1 MKIKSLEL
9 SGLKLIELEL
19 FGDSRGFFV
28 ERFNTE
34 KMKDLDFELKIA
46 QINHSRSA
54 PGVVRGIHF
63 QHTPP
68 QGKLVGCTQGRIFD
82 VAVDV
87 RTSSRTFG
95 QWYGAELSD
104 TNGRLLWI
112 PPGFAHGFSVLGDTS
127 ADVMYFVDAV
137 YNPKGEAGIRFDD
150 AEIGIDWQV
159 KNPVI
164 SQRDQAAQSFAQYR
178 ENPVF

>member
-1 MKIKSLEL
+1 MKIQSLAL
-9 SGLKLIELEL
+9 SGLKLIELNL
-19 FGDSRGFFV
+19 LGDSRGFFV
-28 ERFNTE
+28 ERFNVE
-34 KMKDLDFELKIA
+34 KMTKLGFELKIA

-54 PGVVRGIHF
+54 PGVIRGIHF

-87 RTSSRTFG
+87 RANSPTFG
-95 QWYGAELSD
+95 KWYGVELSD
-104 TNGRLLWI
+104 VNGRLLWI
-112 PPGFAHGFSVLGDTS
+112 PPGFAHGFSVLGDSS

-137 YNPKGEAGIRFDD
+137 YNPQGEAGIRFDD

-164 SQRDQAAQSFAQYR
+164 SQRDQAAQSLADYR
-178 ENPVF
+178 KNPAF

>member
-1 MKIKSLEL
+1 MKITPLEL
-9 SGLKLIELEL
+9 SGLKLIELDVH
-19 FGDSRGFFV
+19 GDSRGFFV
-28 ERFNTE
+28 ERFNVD
-34 KMKDLDFELKIA
+34 KMKALDFDLKIA
-46 QINHSRSA
+46 QVSHSRSA
-54 PGVVRGIHF
+54 PGVVRGVHF

-68 QGKLVGCTQGRIFD
+68 QGKLVGCTQGRILD

-87 RTSSRTFG
+87 RANSPTFG
-95 QWYGAELSD
+95 KWYGVELSD
-104 TNGRLLWI
+104 VNGRLLWI
-112 PPGFAHGFSVLGDTS
+112 PPGFAHGFSVLGDT
-127 ADVMYFVDAV
+127 ATDVLYFVDAV

-164 SQRDQAAQSFAQYR
+164 SQRDQGAPSFAQYR